1 MRFGM
6 RNAGND
12 GAKHAGSR
20 TTAELAVLAAGTP
33 GPSAGGTKLLPK
45 RQARAA
51 RGQAGI
57 EDTPTHGFTTIR
69 TVLISLLVTAW
80 HKGAL
85 PCATHD
91 RALSIGH
98 LSMGLD
104 ANEQDPPPRRDEV
117 VPNKAVPLLLGVTTV
132 DATRRARTLQDVSA
146 LAAIDTEFASE
157 AAASAPPAGHR
168 GDEVWGFG

>member
-1 MRFGM
+1 MCVCAR
-6 RNAGND
+6 RQPSPTA
-12 GAKHAGSR
+12 ASPGSPWSPVR
-20 TTAELAVLAAGTP
+20 VPLCSAA
-33 GPSAGGTKLLPK
+33 SS
-45 RQARAA
+45 
-51 RGQAGI
+51 I

-69 TVLISLLVTAW
+69 TVLVSLLVTAW

-104 ANEQDPPPRRDEV
+104 ANEQDPPRRDEV
-117 VPNKAVPLLLGVTTV
+117 VPNKAARAGRPLYVLLPLLLGVTTV

-157 AAASAPPAGHR
+157 AAASAPPAGHM
-168 GDEVWGFG
+168 GDEVRGWRKTLRLFVLFMQ